1 MDEMMNMNNE
11 SFDNI
16 FKLPCDD
23 VHPQL
28 ITQCFWDYPS
38 IFNTP
43 ANMFQP
49 IRASIK
55 GFMCDSMR
63 KVKGSSVEEI

>member
-1 MDEMMNMNNE
+1 MNMNNE

-28 ITQCFWDYPS
+28 ITQIKTDYTQCFWDYAS

-63 KVKGSSVEEI
+63 KV